1 MMEGMDG
8 INLIQIKETLNAR
21 ELKIKQLI
29 QDKKKLKDLLVKA
42 KTAISK
48 INDQYKNATEETR
61 LAESKLSH
69 SNLEKNT
76 MQKALDDMQ
85 KRRNG
90 IEKS

>member
-42 KTAISK
+42 KTAIAK
-48 INDQYKNATEETR
+48 IND
-61 LAESKLSH
+61 
-69 SNLEKNT
+69 
-76 MQKALDDMQ
+76 
-85 KRRNG
+85 
-90 IEKS
+90 